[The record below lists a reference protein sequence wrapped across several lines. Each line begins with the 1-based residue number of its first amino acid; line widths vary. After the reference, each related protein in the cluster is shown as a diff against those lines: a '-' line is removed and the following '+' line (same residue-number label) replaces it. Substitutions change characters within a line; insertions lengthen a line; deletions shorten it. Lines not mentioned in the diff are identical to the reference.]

1 LDVEEK
7 AAFKT
12 LFPELFPKLTEFWEK
27 LYLLYSIKRECMS
40 ENDMFQGEMDPELA
54 ALLDVSDSVPAEG
67 VSAAPEYAGLFGY
80 GPDDAEEGQNGG
92 PEEAGLGGSFPD
104 VGKKLEDAPIA
115 AFDDPNYYKIALSQE
130 SESAQRLHSILQKFL
145 NARDPKDRSVFRQQ
159 IITVFWDFLLGVAKK
174 TTGSLPDPKKFL
186 LRYGILHPALLGAE
200 MKELFSLIVVAN
212 GYSEPI
218 YYLDEWLRAVGTGEI
233 RPSTTDEVNVS
244 RTSISTRMKQLLDK
258 AAGKR
263 DGARGLLRAKDEERM
278 NLERGLKERVGYI
291 TEHHRMEDLPEVR
304 SLFTEAQKKV
314 FIEIQEALKM
324 LIRAD
329 RELDV
334 FLREYNQAVED
345 VLVLTDKVAAEGG
358 AGGVDSQALDT
369 EFGTVRQMAKMTI
382 GRQGNQFPILTREYF
397 HCMPQDVASREN
409 VLGLLKWVESIDPQA
424 FCRSY
429 KNKLNRIVPYVIL
442 IPTYGDSGFCWE
454 PFDRYNR
461 ATSRGRIAIPMYPK
475 SLPLALLSAVADLRW
490 QNAKEK
496 ASFYWMEEGLTGNY
510 YQWFAAK
517 KFKGDLKEF
526 FINDYILW
534 MTKESEGTQK
544 LDKEVRAIFWRYMPF
559 PQELRERL
567 KTRSFTYQELY
578 QRDLN
583 RAKSD
588 L

>member
-1 LDVEEK
+1 
-7 AAFKT
+7 
-12 LFPELFPKLTEFWEK
+12 
-27 LYLLYSIKRECMS
+27 MS
-40 ENDMFQGEMDPELA
+40 ENNMFQGEMDPELA
-54 ALLDVSDSVPAEG
+54 ALLDASASDPSGEDLPD
-67 VSAAPEYAGLFGY
+67 YAGLFGD
-80 GPDDAEEGQNGG
+80 GVGGRADLVDALDGERQGDGQEEI
-92 PEEAGLGGSFPD
+92 ELGGSFPE
-104 VGKKLEDAPIA
+104 VEKKLADTPIPAFEDP
-115 AFDDPNYYKIALSQE
+115 DYYKTALSQE
-130 SESAQRLHSILQKFL
+130 GDIAHRLHAILQKFL

-159 IITVFWDFLLGVAKK
+159 IINIYWEFLLGVAKK
-174 TTGSLPDPKKFL
+174 APGSLPDPKKFL
-186 LRYGILHPALLGAE
+186 LRYGILHPSLLSDEA
-200 MKELFSLIVVAN
+200 KELFSLIVVPN
-212 GYSEPI
+212 GYTEPV
-218 YYLDEWLRAVGTGEI
+218 YYLDEWLKAVGTGVI
-233 RPSTTDEVNVS
+233 RASTTDEVNIS
-244 RTSISTRMKQLLDK
+244 RTNVSVKMKLLLDK

-263 DGARGLLRAKDEERM
+263 DGARSLLRAKDDERM
-278 NLERGLKERVGYI
+278 SLERGLKERVAYI
-291 TEHHRMEDLPEVR
+291 TEHYPMGDLPDIH
-304 SLFTEAQKKV
+304 SLFSDAQKKV
-314 FIEIQEALKM
+314 FAEVQEILKM
-324 LIRAD
+324 MIKAD
-329 RELDV
+329 RELDL

-345 VLVLTDKVAAEGG
+345 VQVLTDKVEAEGG
-358 AGGVDSQALDT
+358 AAGVDSQALDT
-369 EFGTVRQMAKMTI
+369 EFGTIRQMAKMTI

-409 VLGLLKWVESIDPQA
+409 ILTQLKWVESIDPQA

-429 KNKLNRIVPYVIL
+429 RNKLNRIVPYVIL
-442 IPTYGDSGFCWE
+442 IPTYGDSGICWE

-461 ATSRGRIAIPMYPK
+461 ATSRGRIAIPMYSK
-475 SLPLALLSAVADLRW
+475 SLPLALLSAVGDLRW

-544 LDKEVRAIFWRYMPF
+544 LDKEVRGIFWRYMPF
-559 PQELRERL
+559 PQEIKEKL